1 VAIPGEAGDAGKAGN
16 DLALRD
22 GTRVHVRPIR
32 PEDDLALVEAF
43 HHMSPQTIYQRFFA
57 ALPELSDDMAW
68 RLSHVNYTNRMA
80 LVAETVDAG
89 PPRLMAV
96 GRYERI
102 PFPEPPQQSTQA
114 STQTSNQ
121 SSTQPSTQSSTQS
134 STQPFINDTG
144 PEIDDGT
151 DIAELGL
158 VVLDEWQGRGLG
170 RILLR
175 QILAVAARNGI
186 TRFTADI
193 LADNRRMLHLLA
205 TEARV
210 CHSQSSGGVTTLLLS
225 ALPGSQW

>member
-1 VAIPGEAGDAGKAGN
+1 MNACCKGFDSGSHLACFPDTCDPRPLARIHLSVTIPAEAGN

-22 GTRVHVRPIR
+22 GTRVHIRPIR
-32 PEDDLALVEAF
+32 PEDDHALVEAF

-57 ALPELSDDMAW
+57 ALPELSPDMAW
-68 RLSHVNYTNRMA
+68 RFSHVNYINRMA
-80 LVAETVDAG
+80 LVAETADSD
-89 PPRLMAV
+89 PPQLMAV
-96 GRYERI
+96 GRYERTRS
-102 PFPEPPQQSTQA
+102 EPTQSTPA
-114 STQTSNQ
+114 HHEPGDEPNQ
-121 SSTQPSTQSSTQS
+121 DSDP
-134 STQPFINDTG
+134 
-144 PEIDDGT
+144 
-151 DIAELGL
+151 AELGL

-210 CHSQSSGGVTTLLLS
+210 VESKSSGGVTSLVLS
-225 ALPGSQW
+225 SLPDPE